1 MTAETQAAA
10 RLPIESPGQAYQRQM
25 LWTVL
30 ALWVVVMV
38 GFSIRHLSLAL
49 GGH

>member
-1 MTAETQAAA
+1 
-10 RLPIESPGQAYQRQM
+10 M

-30 ALWVVVMV
+30 VLWAITMV

>member
-1 MTAETQAAA
+1 V
-10 RLPIESPGQAYQRQM
+10 LV
-25 LWTVL
+25 LWAIT
-30 ALWVVVMV
+30 MV